1 MNDLVYSLNG
11 GLVTDQN
18 KISTISKVDINS
30 IQKLIRNY
38 KQDLECFGE
47 LGFELQKI
55 AKTNKKIYFLNEQQ
69 ATLLLTYMKNS
80 ESVRNAKKVLV
91 FAFYQMKEKL
101 RSLEQEQEKARFK
114 SLSDENQRL
123 NSLNHHQKIGYK
135 SQLKQQKEKY
145 ENKIKAL
152 KYDLEN
158 KKELSFKRKLSQKEL
173 LELRKILAKD
183 YNIVCF
189 KEWEMSLF
197 AEKIGKNSVFEVV
210 LNKLEKELNYWKNY
224 EKYEEKWKKNIKE
237 LKMKL
242 VDKLKKAYDYKKEL
256 YKAEKGSSSK
266 EYHIENAEIFQD
278 FIELEL
284 LQCEDIERRYFLMQI
299 YRYGYQNIR
308 SLNSKLAFKAK
319 LDNDDINFIKILKE
333 ANILHALNEIYTTKE
348 VKKIAKD

>member
-30 IQKLIRNY
+30 IQRLIRNY

-55 AKTNKKIYFLNEQQ
+55 AKTNKKIYYLNEQQ

-114 SLSDENQRL
+114 TLSDENLRL

-135 SQLKQQKEKY
+135 SQLAQQKEKY

-158 KKELSFKRKLSQKEL
+158 KKELSFKRKLSKEEL
-173 LELRKILAKD
+173 LELRKILARD
-183 YNIVCF
+183 YGILCM
-189 KEWEMSLF
+189 KEWEMSLV
-197 AEKIGKNSVFEVV
+197 AEKIGKDTVFEAV
-210 LNKLEKELNYWKNY
+210 LNKLEKELKYWQNY
-224 EKYEEKWKKNIKE
+224 EEYEEKW
-237 LKMKL
+237 
-242 VDKLKKAYDYKKEL
+242 
-256 YKAEKGSSSK
+256 
-266 EYHIENAEIFQD
+266 
-278 FIELEL
+278 
-284 LQCEDIERRYFLMQI
+284 R
-299 YRYGYQNIR
+299 
-308 SLNSKLAFKAK
+308 
-319 LDNDDINFIKILKE
+319 KILRR
-333 ANILHALNEIYTTKE
+333 
-348 VKKIAKD
+348 

>member
-30 IQKLIRNY
+30 IQRLIRNY

-55 AKTNKKIYFLNEQQ
+55 AKTNKKIYYLNEQQ

-135 SQLKQQKEKY
+135 SQLAQQKEHY

-152 KYDLEN
+152 QYDLEK

-173 LELRKILAKD
+173 LELRKILARD
-183 YNIVCF
+183 YGMICI
-189 KEWEMSLF
+189 KEWEFEFL
-197 AEKIGKNSVFEVV
+197 AEKIALESTKMTTWDAVV
-210 LNKLEKELNYWKNY
+210 KKLKQSLDYWQNY
-224 EKYEEKWKKNIKE
+224 EEYEEKWKKI
-237 LKMKL
+237 L
-242 VDKLKKAYDYKKEL
+242 
-256 YKAEKGSSSK
+256 
-266 EYHIENAEIFQD
+266 
-278 FIELEL
+278 
-284 LQCEDIERRYFLMQI
+284 RR
-299 YRYGYQNIR
+299 
-308 SLNSKLAFKAK
+308 
-319 LDNDDINFIKILKE
+319 
-333 ANILHALNEIYTTKE
+333 
-348 VKKIAKD
+348 

>member
-30 IQKLIRNY
+30 IQRLIRNY

-55 AKTNKKIYFLNEQQ
+55 AKTNKKIYYLNEQQ

-114 SLSDENQRL
+114 SLSDENLRL

-135 SQLKQQKEKY
+135 SQLAQQKEHY

-158 KKELSFKRKLSQKEL
+158 KNELSFKRKLSQKEL
-173 LELRKILAKD
+173 LELRKILARD
-183 YNIVCF
+183 YGMICI
-189 KEWEMSLF
+189 KEWEMSLV
-197 AEKIGKNSVFEVV
+197 AEKIALESTKMTTWDAVV
-210 LNKLEKELNYWKNY
+210 KKLKQSLDYWQNY
-224 EKYEEKWKKNIKE
+224 EEYEEKW
-237 LKMKL
+237 
-242 VDKLKKAYDYKKEL
+242 
-256 YKAEKGSSSK
+256 
-266 EYHIENAEIFQD
+266 
-278 FIELEL
+278 
-284 LQCEDIERRYFLMQI
+284 R
-299 YRYGYQNIR
+299 
-308 SLNSKLAFKAK
+308 
-319 LDNDDINFIKILKE
+319 KILRR
-333 ANILHALNEIYTTKE
+333 
-348 VKKIAKD
+348 

>member
-30 IQKLIRNY
+30 IQRLIRNY

-55 AKTNKKIYFLNEQQ
+55 AKTNKKIYYLNEQQ

-114 SLSDENQRL
+114 TLSDENLRL

-135 SQLKQQKEKY
+135 SQLAQQKEKY

-152 KYDLEN
+152 KYDLEK
-158 KKELSFKRKLSQKEL
+158 KKELSFKRKLSKEEL
-173 LELRKILAKD
+173 LELRKILARD
-183 YNIVCF
+183 YGILCI
-189 KEWEMSLF
+189 KEWEMSLV
-197 AEKIGKNSVFEVV
+197 AEKIGKDTVFEAVV
-210 LNKLEKELNYWKNY
+210 KKLEKELDYWQNY
-224 EKYEEKWKKNIKE
+224 EKYEEKW
-237 LKMKL
+237 
-242 VDKLKKAYDYKKEL
+242 
-256 YKAEKGSSSK
+256 
-266 EYHIENAEIFQD
+266 
-278 FIELEL
+278 
-284 LQCEDIERRYFLMQI
+284 R
-299 YRYGYQNIR
+299 
-308 SLNSKLAFKAK
+308 
-319 LDNDDINFIKILKE
+319 KILRR
-333 ANILHALNEIYTTKE
+333 
-348 VKKIAKD
+348 

>member
-30 IQKLIRNY
+30 IQRLIRNY

-55 AKTNKKIYFLNEQQ
+55 AKTNKKIYYLNEQQ

-135 SQLKQQKEKY
+135 SQLAQQKEKY

-152 KYDLEN
+152 QYDLEK
-158 KKELSFKRKLSQKEL
+158 KKELSFKRKLSKEEL
-173 LELRKILAKD
+173 LELRKILARD
-183 YNIVCF
+183 YGILCI
-189 KEWEMSLF
+189 KEWEMSLV
-197 AEKIGKNSVFEVV
+197 AEKIGKDTVFEAVV
-210 LNKLEKELNYWKNY
+210 KKLKQSLDYWQNY
-224 EKYEEKWKKNIKE
+224 EEYEEKW
-237 LKMKL
+237 
-242 VDKLKKAYDYKKEL
+242 
-256 YKAEKGSSSK
+256 
-266 EYHIENAEIFQD
+266 
-278 FIELEL
+278 
-284 LQCEDIERRYFLMQI
+284 R
-299 YRYGYQNIR
+299 
-308 SLNSKLAFKAK
+308 
-319 LDNDDINFIKILKE
+319 KILRR
-333 ANILHALNEIYTTKE
+333 
-348 VKKIAKD
+348 

>member
-1 MNDLVYSLNG
+1 G

-30 IQKLIRNY
+30 IQRLIRNY

-55 AKTNKKIYFLNEQQ
+55 AKTNKKIYYLNEQQ

-114 SLSDENQRL
+114 TLSDENLRL

-135 SQLKQQKEKY
+135 SQLAQQKEKY

-152 KYDLEN
+152 QYDLEK

-173 LELRKILAKD
+173 LELRKILARD
-183 YNIVCF
+183 YGMICI
-189 KEWEMSLF
+189 KEWEMSLV
-197 AEKIGKNSVFEVV
+197 AEKIGKDTVFEAVV
-210 LNKLEKELNYWKNY
+210 KKLKQSLDYWQNYD
-224 EKYEEKWKKNIKE
+224 EFEEKWKK
-237 LKMKL
+237 
-242 VDKLKKAYDYKKEL
+242 
-256 YKAEKGSSSK
+256 
-266 EYHIENAEIFQD
+266 
-278 FIELEL
+278 
-284 LQCEDIERRYFLMQI
+284 
-299 YRYGYQNIR
+299 
-308 SLNSKLAFKAK
+308 
-319 LDNDDINFIKILKE
+319 ILRK
-333 ANILHALNEIYTTKE
+333 
-348 VKKIAKD
+348 

>member
-30 IQKLIRNY
+30 IQRLIRNY

-55 AKTNKKIYFLNEQQ
+55 AKTNKKIYYLNEQQ

-114 SLSDENQRL
+114 SLSDENLRL

-135 SQLKQQKEKY
+135 SQLAQQKEHY

-152 KYDLEN
+152 KYDLEK
-158 KKELSFKRKLSQKEL
+158 KKELSFKRKLSKEEL
-173 LELRKILAKD
+173 LELRKILARD
-183 YNIVCF
+183 YGMICI
-189 KEWEMSLF
+189 KEWEFEFL
-197 AEKIGKNSVFEVV
+197 AEKIALESTKMTTWDAVV
-210 LNKLEKELNYWKNY
+210 KKLKQTLDYWQNY
-224 EKYEEKWKKNIKE
+224 EEYEEKW
-237 LKMKL
+237 
-242 VDKLKKAYDYKKEL
+242 
-256 YKAEKGSSSK
+256 
-266 EYHIENAEIFQD
+266 
-278 FIELEL
+278 
-284 LQCEDIERRYFLMQI
+284 R
-299 YRYGYQNIR
+299 
-308 SLNSKLAFKAK
+308 
-319 LDNDDINFIKILKE
+319 KILRR
-333 ANILHALNEIYTTKE
+333 
-348 VKKIAKD
+348 

>member
-30 IQKLIRNY
+30 IQRLIRNY

-114 SLSDENQRL
+114 TLSDENLRL
-123 NSLNHHQKIGYK
+123 NFLNHHQKIGYK

-152 KYDLEN
+152 QYDLEHKN
-158 KKELSFKRKLSQKEL
+158 ELSFKRKLSKEEL

-183 YNIVCF
+183 YDILCF
-189 KEWEMSLF
+189 KKWEYMLF
-197 AEKIGKNSVFEVV
+197 AESVSGKNY
-210 LNKLEKELNYWKNY
+210 KLEKENDFCIYKSIKDSFNSKLDYYKNY
-224 EKYEEKWKKNIKE
+224 EEYEEKW
-237 LKMKL
+237 
-242 VDKLKKAYDYKKEL
+242 
-256 YKAEKGSSSK
+256 
-266 EYHIENAEIFQD
+266 
-278 FIELEL
+278 
-284 LQCEDIERRYFLMQI
+284 R
-299 YRYGYQNIR
+299 
-308 SLNSKLAFKAK
+308 
-319 LDNDDINFIKILKE
+319 KILRK
-333 ANILHALNEIYTTKE
+333 
-348 VKKIAKD
+348 